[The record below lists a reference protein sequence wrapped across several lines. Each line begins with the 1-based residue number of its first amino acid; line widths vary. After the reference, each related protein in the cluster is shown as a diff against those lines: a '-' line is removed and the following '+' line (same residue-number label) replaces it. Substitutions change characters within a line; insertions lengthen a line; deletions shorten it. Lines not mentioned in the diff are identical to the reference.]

1 LIHLKELQDLTRKVF
16 LIPEQDQI
24 SQQASSLVP
33 NVNDNSMVQSG
44 KMPVDI
50 NNSWPIPEMKVNIR
64 TCLLENF
71 SQSATQL

>member
-1 LIHLKELQDLTRKVF
+1 
-16 LIPEQDQI
+16 
-24 SQQASSLVP
+24 
-33 NVNDNSMVQSG
+33 MVQSG